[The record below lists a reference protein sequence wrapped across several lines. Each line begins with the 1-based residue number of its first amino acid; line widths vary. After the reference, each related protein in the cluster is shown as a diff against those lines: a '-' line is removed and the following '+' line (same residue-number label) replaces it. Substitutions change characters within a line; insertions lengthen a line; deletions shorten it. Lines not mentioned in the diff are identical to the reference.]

1 MVKRYKNLWKD
12 VITEEN
18 IALAY
23 KKAIKGKRNY
33 SSVKRFEQDIEGNLK
48 RVRDSLVNQTYK
60 TSPYNQ
66 RTIYEPKERI
76 IYVLSLNPDRIVH
89 HALMNILIPI
99 FTKMFI
105 KNTFACIKDRGLHKG
120 SILTTKYVKKYKYC
134 LKCDIRKFYPSINH
148 DILYQ
153 MCERKFKEKEI
164 LWLLHEIIYSIEGE
178 TNVPIGNLPSQW
190 FGNFYMTP
198 FDRFVT
204 EKLKIKAYLRY
215 CDDFCLFS
223 NDKNELN
230 QAKQQIEIYLRDVLK
245 LKMSKCDLFRT
256 TQGVDFLGY
265 RHFKNYKLLRKRT
278 AKRVKKRLPVILRKY
293 KEGKITQEKFRS
305 CIESAYG
312 WVKWA
317 NTYNFQLKLKLSE
330 MRALA
335 YSKETKKQC
344 YKQNKTI

>member
-1 MVKRYKNLWKD
+1 MVKKYKNLWKD
-12 VITEEN
+12 VISEEN
-18 IALAY
+18 IKDAY
-23 KKAIKGKRNY
+23 RKSIKGKRNY
-33 SSVKRFEQDIEGNLK
+33 SSVKRFELNKEQNLK
-48 RVRDSLVNQTYK
+48 NIQLALINQTYK
-60 TSPYNQ
+60 TSNYNQ

-76 IYVLSLNPDRIVH
+76 IYVLPLNPDRVVH
-89 HALMNILIPI
+89 HALMNVLIPI

-120 SILTTKYVKKYKYC
+120 SILTTKYVRKYKYC

-148 DILYQ
+148 DILYR

-164 LWLLHEIIYSIEGE
+164 LWLLHEIIYSIEGK

-190 FGNFYMTP
+190 FGNWYMTP
-198 FDRFVT
+198 FDRYVT
-204 EKLKIKAYLRY
+204 EELGINAYVRY

-223 NDKNELN
+223 NDKSELN
-230 QAKQQIEIYLRDVLK
+230 KAKVKIELFLRDVLK

-278 AKRVKKRLPVILRKY
+278 AKRVKKRLPVILKRF
-293 KEGKITQEKFRS
+293 KEGKISQDKFRS
-305 CIESAYG
+305 CVESTYG

-317 NTYNFQLKLKLSE
+317 NTYNFQLKLKLAE
-330 MRALA
+330 MRELA
-335 YSKETKKQC
+335 YKETKK
-344 YKQNKTI
+344 

>member
-204 EKLKIKAYLRY
+204 EKLK
-215 CDDFCLFS
+215 
-223 NDKNELN
+223 
-230 QAKQQIEIYLRDVLK
+230 
-245 LKMSKCDLFRT
+245 MSKCDLFRT

-305 CIESAYG
+305 CIESTYG

>member
-1 MVKRYKNLWKD
+1 MSLVAKYKNFKRILLVKKLKVRGFLLVKKYKNLWKD
-12 VITEEN
+12 VISEEN
-18 IALAY
+18 IKDAY
-23 KKAIKGKRNY
+23 RKSIKGKRNY
-33 SSVKRFEQDIEGNLK
+33 SSVKRFELNKEQNLK
-48 RVRDSLVNQTYK
+48 NIQLALINQTYK
-60 TSPYNQ
+60 TSNYNQ

-76 IYVLSLNPDRIVH
+76 IYVLPLNPDRVVH

-148 DILYQ
+148 DVLYQ

-198 FDRFVT
+198 FDRYVT
-204 EKLKIKAYLRY
+204 EDLGINAYVRY

-223 NDKNELN
+223 NDKSELN
-230 QAKQQIEIYLRDVLK
+230 KAKVKIELFLRDVLK

-278 AKRVKKRLPVILRKY
+278 AKRVKKRLPVILK
-293 KEGKITQEKFRS
+293 
-305 CIESAYG
+305 
-312 WVKWA
+312 
-317 NTYNFQLKLKLSE
+317 
-330 MRALA
+330 
-335 YSKETKKQC
+335 
-344 YKQNKTI
+344 

>member
-1 MVKRYKNLWKD
+1 MVKKYKNLWKD
-12 VITEEN
+12 VIAEEN
-18 IALAY
+18 IAEAY
-23 KKAIKGKRNY
+23 RKSIKGKRSY
-33 SSVKRFEQDIEGNLK
+33 SSVKRFEQDVEGNLK
-48 RVRDSLVNQTYK
+48 KIRESLINQTYK

-76 IYVLSLNPDRIVH
+76 IYVLPLNPDRVVH

-148 DILYQ
+148 DVLYQ

-198 FDRFVT
+198 FDRYVT
-204 EKLKIKAYLRY
+204 EDLGINAYVRY

-223 NDKNELN
+223 NDKSELN
-230 QAKQQIEIYLRDVLK
+230 KAKVKIEIFLRDVLK

-278 AKRVKKRLPVILRKY
+278 GKRVKKRLPVILKRF
-293 KEGKITQEKFRS
+293 KEGKISQDKFRS
-305 CIESAYG
+305 CVESTYG

-317 NTYNFQLKLKLSE
+317 NTYNFQLKLKLAE
-330 MRALA
+330 MRELA
-335 YSKETKKQC
+335 YKETKK
-344 YKQNKTI
+344 

>member
-1 MVKRYKNLWKD
+1 MVKKYKNLWKD
-12 VITEEN
+12 VISEEN
-18 IALAY
+18 IKDAY
-23 KKAIKGKRNY
+23 RKSIKGKRNY
-33 SSVKRFEQDIEGNLK
+33 SSVKRFELNKEQNLK
-48 RVRDSLVNQTYK
+48 NIQLALINQTYK
-60 TSPYNQ
+60 TSNYNQ

-76 IYVLSLNPDRIVH
+76 IYVLPLNPDRVVH

-148 DILYQ
+148 DVLYQ

-198 FDRFVT
+198 FDRYVT
-204 EKLKIKAYLRY
+204 EDLGINAYVRY

-223 NDKNELN
+223 NDKSELN
-230 QAKQQIEIYLRDVLK
+230 KAKVKIELFLRDVLK

-278 AKRVKKRLPVILRKY
+278 AKRVKKRLPVILKRF
-293 KEGKITQEKFRS
+293 KEGKISQDKFRS
-305 CIESAYG
+305 CVESTYG

-317 NTYNFQLKLKLSE
+317 NTYNFQLKLQLAE
-330 MRALA
+330 MRELA
-335 YSKETKKQC
+335 YIKETKE
-344 YKQNKTI
+344 

>member
-1 MVKRYKNLWKD
+1 MVKKYKNLWKD
-12 VITEEN
+12 VISEEN
-18 IALAY
+18 IKDAY
-23 KKAIKGKRNY
+23 RKSIKGKRNY
-33 SSVKRFEQDIEGNLK
+33 SSVKRFELNKEQNLK
-48 RVRDSLVNQTYK
+48 NIQLALINQTYK
-60 TSPYNQ
+60 TSNYNQ

-76 IYVLSLNPDRIVH
+76 IYVLPLNPDRVVH

-148 DILYQ
+148 DVLYQ

-198 FDRFVT
+198 FDRYVT
-204 EKLKIKAYLRY
+204 EDLGINAYVRY

-223 NDKNELN
+223 NDKSELN
-230 QAKQQIEIYLRDVLK
+230 KAKVKIELFLRDVLK

-278 AKRVKKRLPVILRKY
+278 AKRVKKRLPVILKRF
-293 KEGKITQEKFRS
+293 KEGKISQDKFRS
-305 CIESAYG
+305 CVESTYG

-317 NTYNFQLKLKLSE
+317 NTYNFQLKLKLAE
-330 MRALA
+330 MRELA
-335 YSKETKKQC
+335 YKETKK
-344 YKQNKTI
+344 

>member
-1 MVKRYKNLWKD
+1 MVKKYKNLWKD
-12 VITEEN
+12 VISEEN
-18 IALAY
+18 IKDAY
-23 KKAIKGKRNY
+23 RKSIKGKRNY
-33 SSVKRFEQDIEGNLK
+33 SSVKRFELNKEQNLK
-48 RVRDSLVNQTYK
+48 NIQLALINQTYK
-60 TSPYNQ
+60 TSNYNQ

-76 IYVLSLNPDRIVH
+76 IYVLPLNPDRVVH

-120 SILTTKYVKKYKYC
+120 SILATKYVKKYKYC

-148 DILYQ
+148 DVLYQ

-198 FDRFVT
+198 FDRYVT
-204 EKLKIKAYLRY
+204 EDLGINAYVRY

-223 NDKNELN
+223 NDKSELN
-230 QAKQQIEIYLRDVLK
+230 KAKVKIEIFLRDVLK

-278 AKRVKKRLPVILRKY
+278 AKRVKKRLPVILKRF
-293 KEGKITQEKFRS
+293 KEGKISQDKFRS
-305 CIESAYG
+305 CVESTYG

-317 NTYNFQLKLKLSE
+317 NTYNFQLKLKLAE
-330 MRALA
+330 MRELA
-335 YSKETKKQC
+335 YKETKK
-344 YKQNKTI
+344 

>member
-1 MVKRYKNLWKD
+1 MVKKYKNLWKD
-12 VITEEN
+12 VIAEEN
-18 IALAY
+18 IAEAY
-23 KKAIKGKRNY
+23 RKSIKGKRSY
-33 SSVKRFEQDIEGNLK
+33 SSVKRFEQDVEGNLK
-48 RVRDSLVNQTYK
+48 KIRESLINQTYK

-76 IYVLSLNPDRIVH
+76 IYVLPLNPDRVVH

-148 DILYQ
+148 DVLYQ

-198 FDRFVT
+198 FDRYVT
-204 EKLKIKAYLRY
+204 EDLGINAYVRY

-223 NDKNELN
+223 NDKSELN
-230 QAKQQIEIYLRDVLK
+230 KAKVKIEIFLRDVLK

-278 AKRVKKRLPVILRKY
+278 AKRVKKRLPVILKRF
-293 KEGKITQEKFRS
+293 KEGKISQDKFRS
-305 CIESAYG
+305 CVESTYG

-317 NTYNFQLKLKLSE
+317 NTYNFQLKLKLAE
-330 MRALA
+330 MRELA
-335 YSKETKKQC
+335 YKETKK
-344 YKQNKTI
+344 

>member
-1 MVKRYKNLWKD
+1 MVKKYKNLWKD
-12 VITEEN
+12 VIAEEN

-23 KKAIKGKRNY
+23 QKSIKGKRGY
-33 SSVKRFEQDIEGNLK
+33 ASVKRFEKDVQGNLK
-48 RVRDSLVNQTYK
+48 KIRESLINQTYK

-76 IYVLSLNPDRIVH
+76 IYVLSLNPDRVVH

-120 SILTTKYVKKYKYC
+120 SILTTKYVRKYKYC

-148 DILYQ
+148 DVLYQ

-190 FGNFYMTP
+190 FGNWYMTP

-204 EKLKIKAYLRY
+204 EDLGITAYLRY

-223 NDKNELN
+223 NDKEQLNE
-230 QAKQQIEIYLRDVLK
+230 AKKKIEIFLRDVLK

-256 TQGVDFLGY
+256 SQGVDFLGY
-265 RHFKNYKLLRKRT
+265 RHFKGYKLLRRRT
-278 AKRVKKRLPVILRKY
+278 AKRVKKRLPVILKKF
-293 KEGKITQEKFRS
+293 KEGKITQDRYRS
-305 CIESAYG
+305 CIESTYG
-312 WVKWA
+312 WIKWA
-317 NTYNFQLKLKLSE
+317 NTHNFQLKLKLSE
-330 MRALA
+330 MRELA
-335 YSKETKKQC
+335 YIKETKE
-344 YKQNKTI
+344 

>member
-1 MVKRYKNLWKD
+1 MVKKYKNLWKD
-12 VITEEN
+12 VISEEN
-18 IALAY
+18 IKDAY
-23 KKAIKGKRNY
+23 RKSIKGKRNY
-33 SSVKRFEQDIEGNLK
+33 SSVKRFELNKEQNLK
-48 RVRDSLVNQTYK
+48 NIQLALINQTYK
-60 TSPYNQ
+60 TSNYNQ

-76 IYVLSLNPDRIVH
+76 IYVLPLNPDRVVH

-148 DILYQ
+148 DVLYQ

-198 FDRFVT
+198 FDRYVT
-204 EKLKIKAYLRY
+204 EDLGINAYVRY

-223 NDKNELN
+223 NDKSELN
-230 QAKQQIEIYLRDVLK
+230 KAKVKIEIFLRDVLK

-278 AKRVKKRLPVILRKY
+278 AKRVKKRLPVILKRF
-293 KEGKITQEKFRS
+293 KEGKISQDKFRS
-305 CIESAYG
+305 CVESTYG

-317 NTYNFQLKLKLSE
+317 NTYNFQLKLKLAE
-330 MRALA
+330 MRELA
-335 YSKETKKQC
+335 YKETKK
-344 YKQNKTI
+344 

>member
-1 MVKRYKNLWKD
+1 MVKKYKNLWKD
-12 VITEEN
+12 VIAEEN
-18 IALAY
+18 IAEAY
-23 KKAIKGKRNY
+23 RKSIKGKRSY
-33 SSVKRFEQDIEGNLK
+33 SSVKRFKQDVEGNLK
-48 RVRDSLVNQTYK
+48 KIRESLINQTYK

-76 IYVLSLNPDRIVH
+76 IYVLPLNPDRVVH

-148 DILYQ
+148 DVLYQ

-198 FDRFVT
+198 FDRYVT
-204 EKLKIKAYLRY
+204 EDLGINAYVRY

-223 NDKNELN
+223 NDKSELN
-230 QAKQQIEIYLRDVLK
+230 KAKVKIEIFLRDVLK

-278 AKRVKKRLPVILRKY
+278 AKRVKKRLPVILKRF
-293 KEGKITQEKFRS
+293 KEGKISQDKFRS
-305 CIESAYG
+305 CVESTYG

-317 NTYNFQLKLKLSE
+317 NTYNFQLKLKLAE
-330 MRALA
+330 MRELA
-335 YSKETKKQC
+335 YKETKK
-344 YKQNKTI
+344 

>member
-1 MVKRYKNLWKD
+1 MRGFLLVKKYKNLWKD
-12 VITEEN
+12 VIAEEN
-18 IALAY
+18 IAEAY
-23 KKAIKGKRNY
+23 RKSIKGKRSY
-33 SSVKRFEQDIEGNLK
+33 SSVKRFEQDVEGNLK
-48 RVRDSLVNQTYK
+48 KIRESLINQTYK

-76 IYVLSLNPDRIVH
+76 IYVLALNPDRVVH
-89 HALMNILIPI
+89 HALMNVLIPI

-120 SILTTKYVKKYKYC
+120 SILTTKYVRKYKYC

-148 DILYQ
+148 DILYR

-190 FGNFYMTP
+190 FGNWYMTP
-198 FDRFVT
+198 FDRYVT
-204 EKLKIKAYLRY
+204 EELGITAYLRY
-215 CDDFCLFS
+215 CNDFCLFS
-223 NDKNELN
+223 DSKEELN
-230 QAKQQIEIYLRDVLK
+230 RAKKKIEVFLRDELA

-265 RHFKNYKLLRKRT
+265 RHFKGYKLLRKRT
-278 AKRVKKRLPVILRKY
+278 AKRVKRRLPAILKKY
-293 KEGKITQEKFRS
+293 KEGKMTQDRFRS
-305 CIESAYG
+305 CVESTYG

-317 NTYNFQLKLKLSE
+317 NTYNFQLKLQLAE
-330 MRALA
+330 MRELA
-335 YSKETKKQC
+335 YIKETKE
-344 YKQNKTI
+344 